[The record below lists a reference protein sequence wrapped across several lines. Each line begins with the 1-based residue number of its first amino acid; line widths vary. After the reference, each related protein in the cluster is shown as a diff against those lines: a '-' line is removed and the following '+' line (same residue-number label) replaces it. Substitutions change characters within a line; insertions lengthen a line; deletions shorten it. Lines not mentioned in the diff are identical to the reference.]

1 MLNLDEDRFLAIQ
14 SGAVAQAPAIRAAV
28 RELQAAGLRNVYFL
42 GAGGAGI
49 LMQPAAELIRREST
63 VPCFLEYP
71 AEVVVQGAPNLG
83 AGSLVVLPSLSG
95 TTKEAVEII
104 DYAHAAGAKV
114 LAMTGHGDSPVA
126 KAADYSIVN
135 FAADDT
141 SSESFYIQSLLLAK
155 AVIGDDAGYDALAT
169 ALSALPKALL
179 EAKRQFEPRAAELGV
194 HFADHENFHIFTS
207 AGNTWAEAYYF
218 AMCILEEMQWIRT
231 RPVHSSDFF
240 HGTLELVEKGVSVIA
255 FKGEDATRGV
265 VERVEAFA
273 PQVTDSLIVI
283 DTADFALDGLDA
295 ETRALVS
302 PAVMATVCER
312 LSVYIERERRH
323 PLTVRRY
330 YRRIAY

>member
-14 SGAVAQAPAIRAAV
+14 SGAVAQAAPIRAAV
-28 RELQAAGLRNVYFL
+28 RELQTTGLRNVYFL

-49 LMQPAAELIRREST
+49 LMQPAADLITREST
-63 VPCFLEYP
+63 VPCFLAYP

-114 LAMTGHGDSPVA
+114 LAMTGHADSPVA
-126 KAADYSIVN
+126 QAADYSIVN

-141 SSESFYIQSLLLAK
+141 SSESFYVQSLLLAK
-155 AVIGDDAGYDALAT
+155 AVISDDADYDKLVLQLDAL
-169 ALSALPKALL
+169 PNALL
-179 EAKRQFEPRAAELGV
+179 EAKRQFEPRAQELSV

-231 RPVHSSDFF
+231 RPVHASDFF

-255 FKGEDATRGV
+255 LKGEDATRAV

-273 PQVTDSLIVI
+273 PQVTDSLVVI
-283 DTADFALDGLDA
+283 DTAEFALDGLDA

-302 PAVMATVCER
+302 PAVLATVCER
-312 LSVYIERERRH
+312 LSVYIEHERRH